1 MLRTVT
7 PTLSATIGV
16 NCPGHI
22 GIGLSM
28 VPKDPNWIGIQI
40 APRVSMVAS
49 TLCWV
54 APGEEGRVHRA
65 DAGGVVGEPRRTV
78 APRDRLRG
86 HTRAE
91 EAYPQGERGEP
102 RAGLVR
108 QSLQRSVPPSSLRG
122 RGDCRAALSSL
133 STG

>member
-49 TLCWV
+49 TFCWV
-54 APGEEGRVHRA
+54 APEARSPTSV
-65 DAGGVVGEPRRTV
+65 AGGSATRWRGSISAVTFPPVVT
-78 APRDRLRG
+78 
-86 HTRAE
+86 TT
-91 EAYPQGERGEP
+91 
-102 RAGLVR
+102 
-108 QSLQRSVPPSSLRG
+108 
-122 RGDCRAALSSL
+122 
-133 STG
+133 STGPASG

>member
-54 APGEEGRVHRA
+54 APEARSPTSVAGGSAIISGPH
-65 DAGGVVGEPRRTV
+65 DAGIPE
-78 APRDRLRG
+78 
-86 HTRAE
+86 
-91 EAYPQGERGEP
+91 
-102 RAGLVR
+102 
-108 QSLQRSVPPSSLRG
+108 SLHDHG
-122 RGDCRAALSSL
+122 A
-133 STG
+133 

>member
-1 MLRTVT
+1 MLRTMT

-49 TLCWV
+49 TFCWV
-54 APGEEGRVHRA
+54 APEARSPTSV
-65 DAGGVVGEPRRTV
+65 AGGVVGEPRRTV
-78 APRDRLRG
+78 APLDRLRG
-86 HTRAE
+86 HGRTQ
-91 EAYPQGERGEP
+91 EADPQGERGEP

-108 QSLQRSVPPSSLRG
+108 QSQQRSPFLPGL
-122 RGDCRAALSSL
+122 
-133 STG
+133 